1 MWAFPLITLPGSLC
15 VKFYK
20 GIDMFALD
28 SGDLN
33 SNYLNEKQILVLSVP
48 IHYHYCTYAILFQ
61 YLALERTVMP
71 GCQNIIVVAMKS
83 RILFLTMC

>member
-1 MWAFPLITLPGSLC
+1 MDPDFHDLKKMWAFPLITLPGSLC

-33 SNYLNEKQILVLSVP
+33 SNY
-48 IHYHYCTYAILFQ
+48 
-61 YLALERTVMP
+61 
-71 GCQNIIVVAMKS
+71 
-83 RILFLTMC
+83 